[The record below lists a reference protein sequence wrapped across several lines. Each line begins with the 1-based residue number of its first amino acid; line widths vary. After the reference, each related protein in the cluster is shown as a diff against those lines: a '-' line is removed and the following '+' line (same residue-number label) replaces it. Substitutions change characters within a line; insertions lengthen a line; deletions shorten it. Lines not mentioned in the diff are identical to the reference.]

1 MKKTR
6 FNLLMETH
14 NLEELFEFMQNVIEF
29 TIEDFESDKV
39 INNEDFYKVLKNIP
53 NMFKTAIIE
62 KENNNI
68 SNLKDI
74 KI

>member
-39 INNEDFYKVLKNIP
+39 INKEDFYKVLKNIP
-53 NMFKTAIIE
+53 NMFKSAIIE

-68 SNLKDI
+68 SDLKDI